1 MWKAL
6 NHGDKVSVGDT
17 LRYRSNSFSQPLEGD
32 TYVVIKTDQHY
43 FEIIKEG
50 DDSEAPEPP
59 RRKAVR
65 YLDVGYNVLIE
76 RWSEHQTSSISL

>member
-6 NHGDKVSVGDT
+6 NHGEMVSVGDT
-17 LRYRSNSFSQPLEGD
+17 LRYRSNSNNQPLEGE
-32 TYVVIKTDQHY
+32 TYLVVKSDQHY
-43 FEIIKEG
+43 FEIIKER
-50 DDSEAPEPP
+50 DDSDVPEPP

-76 RWSEHQTSSISL
+76 RWSGHPTTSLTS